1 MELKTYYDFAN
12 DDYRFIK
19 ATIEAGITANSIG
32 AIAQNTCERFIKHLI
47 NQFIPVSNK
56 NQAEIT
62 EVLSTHNL
70 NRLVS
75 YWNSQS
81 DSPIDSETTSALKAV
96 NGFYFSTK
104 YPGDDSQT
112 LTSEDYKICLNA
124 VDKCK
129 QCVDAIIDSLQKKG
143 RL

>member
-12 DDYRFIK
+12 DDYKFIK
-19 ATIEAGITANSIG
+19 ATLEAGITANSLG
-32 AIAQNTCERFIKHLI
+32 ALAQNTCERFIKHLI
-47 NQFIPVSNK
+47 NTYIQVNNK
-56 NQAEIT
+56 NQTEIT

-75 YWNSQS
+75 YWNSKS
-81 DSPIDSETTSALKAV
+81 SNPIDSDTASALKEV

-112 LTSEDYKICLNA
+112 LTENDFKTCMNA

-129 QCVDAIIDSLQKKG
+129 KYVDEIIAQYSS
-143 RL
+143 